1 MCVLQDI
8 CRYMRG
14 ELRAEAGHLL
24 LRSVLTHG
32 IEHVELRD
40 EIYCQL
46 IRQCS
51 QCANDE
57 WCTRVWQ
64 LFALCSN
71 VFKPCKTFKK
81 VSGLKKEQAYAP
93 IHVPLLM
100 NIESTEVL
108 LFLQCVSKLVKAFVL
123 CEAFSLSSM
132 QFYFVLRFVQ

>member
-100 NIESTEVL
+100 TIERRGNTFSAV
-108 LFLQCVSKLVKAFVL
+108 
-123 CEAFSLSSM
+123 CEQIGQSFCAL
-132 QFYFVLRFVQ
+132 